1 MLFCNLLSYEV
12 ILQKGQVICV
22 KHAQTTL
29 TATHLLL
36 SNKMEEQKHPEATA
50 LTADTDRYT
59 GDAHTSADRAK
70 QHSLHTLT

>member
-29 TATHLLL
+29 TATHIAVL
-36 SNKMEEQKHPEATA
+36 QK
-50 LTADTDRYT
+50 
-59 GDAHTSADRAK
+59 
-70 QHSLHTLT
+70 